1 MRRNTGDCSMNDGSY
16 EIGVSLEGGS
26 GKASVSSPM
35 CLEVENGEITARVE
49 WSSPNYDLMIVDGE
63 RYLPVNTDGNSV
75 FEIPV
80 RTLSEPLRTDAET
93 VAMSEPH
100 LISYELI
107 FDESSLRPA
116 KNPVDLL
123 FGCALIVVGV
133 ASAAAILISRF
144 KRKRQKE
151 ENA

>member
-1 MRRNTGDCSMNDGSY
+1 MNDGTY
-16 EIGVSLEGGS
+16 EIGVTLEGGS

-35 CLEVENGEITARVE
+35 RLEVEGGDITARVE
-49 WSSPNYDLMIVDGE
+49 WSSSHYDLMIVDGE

-80 RTLSEPLRTDAET
+80 GTLAEPLQAEAET

-107 FDESSLRPA
+107 FDESSLRPVKEGGNTA
-116 KNPVDLL
+116 NLL
-123 FGCALIVVGV
+123 FGCALIVVGLC
-133 ASAAAILISRF
+133 SAAGILISQIRK
-144 KRKRQKE
+144 KRRKE
-151 ENA
+151 ETA